1 MCPMGIIGAIELST
15 MTVTREFV
23 ETVNA
28 NAISRFFE
36 KLKAGYP
43 QAEKLHIIL
52 DQSGYHRSQA
62 VKEAAL
68 SHQIGLHYLPPY
80 LCPLGTAP
88 TLTPLSGYG
97 R

>member
-1 MCPMGIIGAIELST
+1 

-28 NAISRFFE
+28 DTINCFFA

-52 DQSGYHRSQA
+52 DQSM
-62 VKEAAL
+62 
-68 SHQIGLHYLPPY
+68 LPPKP
-80 LCPLGTAP
+80 CRQRGGAVT
-88 TLTPLSGYG
+88 SH
-97 R
+97 